1 MAAGLAA
8 MVDGGLALI
17 EVDPLDSAAI
27 QTHAGE
33 RGERLF
39 ELAGVALGLDADMA
53 VIRRLGR
60 GWALID
66 LASRLTQARA
76 RKEAITLAADALA
89 ARAGPLPFHAR
100 PLVALAALARGRS
113 EEHTSELQSLM
124 RISYAV
130 FCLTKKNQYI
140 KYTLT

>member
-1 MAAGLAA
+1 MAAALAA
-8 MVDGGLALI
+8 MVDGWLALI
-17 EVDPLDSAAI
+17 EVDPLDAAAI

-60 GWALID
+60 GWALIH

-76 RKEAITLAADALA
+76 RQDAITLAADALSG
-89 ARAGPLPFHAR
+89 RGGTLPFRDRA
-100 PLVALAALARGRS
+100 PVAQIGRASSRQRGGR
-113 EEHTSELQSLM
+113 H
-124 RISYAV
+124 V
-130 FCLTKKNQYI
+130 
-140 KYTLT
+140 

>member
-1 MAAGLAA
+1 MAAALAA
-8 MVDGGLALI
+8 MVDGWLALI
-17 EVDPLDSAAI
+17 EVDPLDAAAI

-76 RKEAITLAADALA
+76 RKEAITLAAGALA
-89 ARAGPLPFHAR
+89 ARAEPLPLPPR
-100 PLVALAALARGRS
+100 PPLGTGRPP
-113 EEHTSELQSLM
+113 
-124 RISYAV
+124 
-130 FCLTKKNQYI
+130 
-140 KYTLT
+140 

>member
-1 MAAGLAA
+1 MAAALAA
-8 MVDGGLALI
+8 MVDGWLALI
-17 EVDPLDSAAI
+17 EVDPLDAAAI
-27 QTHAGE
+27 QTHASE

-76 RKEAITLAADALA
+76 RKEAITLAADALS
-89 ARAGPLPFHAR
+89 ARAGPLPFRAR
-100 PLVALAALARGRS
+100 PLVALAALARGDAATGLRRRRVGS
-113 EEHTSELQSLM
+113 PGRQLRMLDRKSTRLNSSH
-124 RISYAV
+124 
-130 FCLTKKNQYI
+130 
-140 KYTLT
+140 